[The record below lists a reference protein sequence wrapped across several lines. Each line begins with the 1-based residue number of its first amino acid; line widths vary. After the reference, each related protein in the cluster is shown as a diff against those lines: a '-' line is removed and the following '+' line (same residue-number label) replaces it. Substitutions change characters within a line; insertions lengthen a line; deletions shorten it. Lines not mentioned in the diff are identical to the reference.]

1 MPGQDGRPA
10 WRAECGLTQ
19 PLPTS
24 LPRRPGAGLP
34 APDRPLSLPL
44 ATGPAFSCH
53 SSWSS
58 GQELR
63 FVLLRAWS
71 RPKPWGRGNRHPVGL
86 RGWDPGFR
94 LPGVWGTL
102 TLEREPS
109 KRQLRMHSGCG
120 PRTRGRFAAGL
131 PGPPFPLRAEA
142 PWTRSA
148 APCCAVPCSGPARRS
163 HAPAGL
169 RGVRAQ
175 LPAVP
180 RLLRRTA
187 RNDTRPLNAPDR
199 GEGFI
204 CWFLLSSAGLRRCR
218 SSVMC
223 SQTQNSECIIG
234 PFLESFTEM
243 ISFRT
248 LEDSLFLCSK
258 EFWGIVKEVHI

>member
-1 MPGQDGRPA
+1 MRGGWGCAWNSPCAWLLLAPPPEAPLRATVIRLSGLDRGARFAGAGWEAGLARRVRTDSAPPHFVTQAPWGRPPSA
-10 WRAECGLTQ
+10 RTDRC
-19 PLPTS
+19 PC
-24 LPRRPGAGLP
+24 RC
-34 APDRPLSLPL
+34 PDRPLSLPLSLLL

-148 APCCAVPCSGPARRS
+148 APCCAGGLFRTSSALPCSRGPSGGAR
-163 HAPAGL
+163 PA
-169 RGVRAQ
+169 A
-175 LPAVP
+175 
-180 RLLRRTA
+180 
-187 RNDTRPLNAPDR
+187 
-199 GEGFI
+199 
-204 CWFLLSSAGLRRCR
+204 R
-218 SSVMC
+218 SSPAPEDG
-223 SQTQNSECIIG
+223 SE
-234 PFLESFTEM
+234 
-243 ISFRT
+243 
-248 LEDSLFLCSK
+248 
-258 EFWGIVKEVHI
+258 